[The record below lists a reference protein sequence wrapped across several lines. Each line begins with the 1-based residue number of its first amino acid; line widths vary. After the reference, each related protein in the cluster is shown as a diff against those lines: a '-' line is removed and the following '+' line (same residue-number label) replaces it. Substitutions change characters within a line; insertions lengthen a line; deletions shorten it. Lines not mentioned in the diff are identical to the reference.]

1 MEMFG
6 KVETLAAI
14 SRAGVPRIELV
25 KNTGSGASKSLN
37 PNKVYVN
44 SQQVF
49 INDGTSGGTTIAN
62 QTVLANQNGK
72 VMWQTNL
79 HTGETLRRAINP
91 VGDVVYSY
99 SSYSSVANPALLQIG
114 RTTGQNLVARVA
126 PQYPI
131 ATYQVPVTSL
141 STTNYYNVLPLV
153 NYTISFSEGANVT
166 SKYNDFYDYEYNAY
180 TNPGPLAKDKHNLNF
195 YGGRYNERV
204 LTEDK
209 IYYRAGSV
217 SNKYGRYFVE
227 TPPKSVIQ
235 VRMDTAVKPYW
246 IDTRTSEWTKNLR
259 TGEQTAKSMIEQV
272 YVVRVPAGTV
282 IYEGPIAPQG
292 GMYLGGM
299 ETKQIFVPDTRLPGI
314 EFFKY
319 SK

>member
-166 SKYNDFYDYEYNAY
+166 SKYNDFYEYKYNAY
-180 TNPGPLAKDKHNLNF
+180 TNPGPLAKIDGKHNLNF
-195 YGGRYNERV
+195 FGGRYNSKV
-204 LTEDK
+204 LIEDK
-209 IYYRAGSV
+209 IYYRDGDEI
-217 SNKYGRYFVE
+217 NPFGRYFTE
-227 TPPKSVIQ
+227 YEPNSVAQI
-235 VRMDTAVKPYW
+235 RIDSAVKPQW
-246 IDTRTSEWTKNLR
+246 INVNGEL
-259 TGEQTAKSMIEQV
+259 TGISRINTIYEIRIPS
-272 YVVRVPAGTV
+272 GTT
-282 IYEGPIAPQG
+282 IYEGPVGYQG
-292 GMYLGGM
+292 GVYFGGM
-299 ETKQIFVPDTRLPGI
+299 NKKQVFILEPWKNGEVLNKKSI
-314 EFFKY
+314 K
-319 SK
+319 